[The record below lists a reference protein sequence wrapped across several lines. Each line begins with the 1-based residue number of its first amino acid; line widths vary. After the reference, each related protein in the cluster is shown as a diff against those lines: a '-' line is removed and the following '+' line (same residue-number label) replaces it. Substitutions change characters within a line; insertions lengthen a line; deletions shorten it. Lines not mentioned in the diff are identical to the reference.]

1 MDKFEAIFVIF
12 LLTWAA
18 VSVFGSSPDISTTAG
33 DTVNI
38 PCVFGEGTLR
48 NIYWYYN
55 DGTGPQKILFLR
67 EGVLAIDPE
76 YADRANLQN
85 DNATLILKDIA
96 VADEGIYRC
105 DVDRQGQ
112 TPVPNIN
119 TKLNV
124 FMITNCTG
132 ESASC
137 IIQANQSPP
146 LPAYSPTFIL
156 LKIPNSFGTRMEK
169 VYHILMK

>member
-124 FMITNCTG
+124 F
-132 ESASC
+132 SK
-137 IIQANQSPP
+137 
-146 LPAYSPTFIL
+146 FI
-156 LKIPNSFGTRMEK
+156 F
-169 VYHILMK
+169 